1 LSPFL
6 RSTQYAFVKCFT
18 DTVYIVSFVPYT
30 LFNCKNF
37 LLTMYKSSD
46 LLLTLYV
53 LSDLLLTLYVLS
65 ELWLTLYK
73 LSDLSLTF
81 VRFVA
86 SALQVCRQFCYHH
99 NIHLSHFLLTLY
111 KLSDLSNY
119 RNQFKHSAVKRQQL
133 KENVNIWISNG
144 DIQI

>member
-1 LSPFL
+1 MSPFL

-37 LLTMYKSSD
+37 LLTMYKS
-46 LLLTLYV
+46 
-53 LSDLLLTLYVLS
+53 SDLLLTLYVLS